1 MAIGTLVKAFF
12 QADHIIVVHQEGQL
26 EVDVL
31 PVCVG
36 AQVQVGP
43 QWDLLELPV
52 DSHNG
57 QSHHNHKEGE
67 QIEWHHHSLEVP
79 TGL

>member
-31 PVCVG
+31 PVREG

-43 QWDLLELPV
+43 QWNLLELPIHQ
-52 DSHNG
+52 HNA
-57 QSHHNHKEGE
+57 QSRHNHNKGE
-67 QIEWHHHSLEVP
+67 QIY
-79 TGL
+79 

>member
-43 QWDLLELPV
+43 HWDLLELSV
-52 DSHNG
+52 DQYNA
-57 QSHHNHKEGE
+57 QSRHNHKEGE
-67 QIEWHHHSLEVP
+67 HID
-79 TGL
+79 